1 MNLYFA
7 PMEGITTYT
16 YRNTHAELFGMCDMY
31 FTPFM
36 VPTEQERITRKTLR
50 EILIENNSARITPQI
65 LCCQEE
71 AFLKFTKKIRELGYD
86 EVNLNL
92 GCPSGTVVK
101 KNRGSGALK
110 NPEELNRFL
119 EQIFSLSNF
128 KVSVKTRAGFY
139 DHSEFDKLLGIFN
152 CYPISELII
161 HPRVREEY
169 YNGVPNM
176 QTFDKAY
183 QNSHLKLCYN
193 GNIVTLQDYENI
205 SEAYSRLNSVM
216 IGRGAV
222 RNPAIFREI
231 KGGKPLR
238 TEELVSFSNV
248 LEKRYLKIL
257 GSEVYTLHKLKEIW
271 IHMMQNFPDEKKL
284 FKAVKKSNRLSE
296 LNNAL
301 SWLPEIK

>member
-1 MNLYFA
+1 
-7 PMEGITTYT
+7 
-16 YRNTHAELFGMCDMY
+16 
-31 FTPFM
+31 
-36 VPTEQERITRKTLR
+36 
-50 EILIENNSARITPQI
+50 
-65 LCCQEE
+65 
-71 AFLKFTKKIRELGYD
+71 
-86 EVNLNL
+86 
-92 GCPSGTVVK
+92 
-101 KNRGSGALK
+101 
-110 NPEELNRFL
+110 
-119 EQIFSLSNF
+119 
-128 KVSVKTRAGFY
+128 
-139 DHSEFDKLLGIFN
+139 
-152 CYPISELII
+152 
-161 HPRVREEY
+161 
-169 YNGVPNM
+169 M